1 MIDIQNSKDTREIPL
16 QKVGIKDLK
25 YPVRVLDKVNKFQ
38 QTTANVNL
46 FVNLPHNYKGT
57 HMSRFIE
64 IFHRNRNELGM
75 KNFLAMLEEIRQS
88 LDAEKAYGSM
98 TFPFFMTKCAPVS
111 SSESIMNYVCTYEG
125 EVQKIS
131 ANTES
136 APLTSEVGGE
146 AEDFSC
152 TSEVCGE
159 AEDFSCTSEVCG
171 ETEDFSCTSEVGG
184 EAEDFSCTSEVCG
197 EAEDFSADSE
207 VCGQTEKFSAD
218 SKIFG
223 QTENSLLF
231 SKISCETKNPLSAKS
246 EIKQKFFVKIQ
257 IPITTLCPCSKAI
270 SKYGAHNQRGI
281 VSVKL
286 QNKSFF
292 WIEDVIELVENCA
305 SSGLYSILKRP
316 DEKFVTE
323 HAYENPRFVE
333 DIVREVYMALKNFNK
348 SEKPFTSFSVECENF
363 ESIHNHNA
371 YAYAEYNPEKK

>member
-64 IFHRNRNELGM
+64 IFHRNHNELGM

-98 TFPFFMTKCAPVS
+98 TFPFFMTKRAPVS

-146 AEDFSC
+146 TENFSC
-152 TSEVCGE
+152 
-159 AEDFSCTSEVCG
+159 A
-171 ETEDFSCTSEVGG
+171 
-184 EAEDFSCTSEVCG
+184 
-197 EAEDFSADSE
+197 
-207 VCGQTEKFSAD
+207 

-223 QTENSLLF
+223 QTENSLLSSKIPCETEDISCASQVSGETENFSATSKIFGQTENPLLF
-231 SKISCETKNPLSAKS
+231 SKIPCETKNSLSAKS

-316 DEKFVTE
+316 DEKSVTE

-371 YAYAEYNPEKK
+371 YAYAEYNLEKK